1 MSDPTG
7 PNILRP
13 ISEEDQT
20 GAARVFAFFR
30 DRLMAGEL
38 KAGDRLLPERV
49 LALALGVSRPVL
61 REALRSLAVLG
72 LLDIQHGR
80 GAFVRA
86 ADASVL
92 GQALTLCLLH
102 QPNIIDDVVQA
113 RIAIE
118 CQAIRLACERASERD
133 LQTIGGLLDALVNS
147 FDDPELGSA
156 ADHAFHVA
164 IVQASDSGS
173 LMNIY
178 EAISP
183 LLRQGHI
190 DRRPDSFSDPGV
202 AARIIAA
209 HRDVFL
215 ALVRRE
221 PDVAE
226 QLLREHFRIGDEL
239 RRRNLITSY
248 ESQEQP
254 S

>member
-1 MSDPTG
+1 MNDTTR

-30 DRLMAGEL
+30 DRLMSGEL

-61 REALRSLAVLG
+61 REALRSLSVLG

-102 QPNIIDDVVQA
+102 QPNIIDDVLQA

-133 LQTIGGLLDALVNS
+133 LQTIGGLLDALVKTIG
-147 FDDPELGSA
+147 DPELGRT
-156 ADHAFHVA
+156 ADHAFHAA

-173 LMNIY
+173 LMKIY

-183 LLRQGHI
+183 LLRQGHA
-190 DRRPDSFSDPGV
+190 DRRPESFSDP
-202 AARIIAA
+202 ASAIRIITA

-221 PDVAE
+221 PDAAE
-226 QLLREHFRIGDEL
+226 RLLREHFQVGDEL
-239 RRRNLITSY
+239 RRRSLITSF
-248 ESQEQP
+248 ESQEQQ